1 MNGESTATNERFELG
16 PGPGPAGAL
25 IDIVLYFA
33 AAGAI
38 FGVEELLRATG
49 WFPYPGLFDG
59 AMSLLFS
66 FFVAAWLMKW
76 RGQSWRAM
84 GLKRPARWWTIPVW
98 GLAVMVVIVVS
109 QITLVPILAAIFDL
123 PPPDLSRYDPIIGN
137 FPLFIVASIGV
148 MITGGFIEEFI
159 YRGLMV
165 DRLARL
171 FGGTRAAIILAA
183 LLCGA
188 PFGLIH
194 FKWGIGGMMS
204 TTILGATLGLMYL
217 ATRRNLWPL
226 IAAHALL
233 DLLLMV
239 QVYTGMLPQSM

>member
-1 MNGESTATNERFELG
+1 MNGEAATGNERYEIG
-16 PGPGPAGAL
+16 PGPGRLGAL
-25 IDIVLYFA
+25 LDIIVYLA
-33 AAGAI
+33 AAGAF
-38 FGVEELLRATG
+38 FGVEEILRAVG

-59 AMSLLFS
+59 ALSLLLG
-66 FFVAAWLMKW
+66 FFVVAWLMRW
-76 RGQSWRAM
+76 RGQSWPAL

-98 GLAVMVVIVVS
+98 AIAVLAATIVMQV
-109 QITLVPILAAIFDL
+109 TLVPLLARAFDL
-123 PPPDLSRYDPIIGN
+123 PPPELSRYDAIVGN
-137 FPLFIVASIGV
+137 FPLFAASALGA
-148 MITGGFIEEFI
+148 MLTGGFIEEFI

-171 FGGTRAAIILAA
+171 FGGTKGAVVLAA

-194 FKWGIGGMMS
+194 FRWGIGGMMS
-204 TTILGATLGLMYL
+204 TTVMGATLGLMYL

-233 DLLLMV
+233 DLLLLY
-239 QVYTGMLPQSM
+239 QIYAGMLSGA